1 MSYYLHL
8 FPFRVHPLILFSSL
22 YLLVQYFSWR
32 VRQRPTKITL
42 GHTYCTSCNKRR
54 ASNKCRPLISVAPLG
69 IHIEIS
75 ASSLT
80 SAAPLNAALITY
92 LLVFSM
98 LTLLFTF
105 SLLTFLLLAY
115 YLPSFL
121 TFSRLDKLYYA
132 KEYSNYTVWTKS
144 KERKVDV
151 YVYL

>member
-32 VRQRPTKITL
+32 VRQRQTKITL
-42 GHTYCTSCNKRR
+42 VYTYRTSCNKRR
-54 ASNKCRPLISVAPLG
+54 ASNKGRPLISAAPLG

-75 ASSLT
+75 ASPLT
-80 SAAPLNAALITY
+80 STAPLNAALITY
-92 LLVFSM
+92 LLAFSM
-98 LTLLFTF
+98 LTLLLLF
-105 SLLTFLLLAY
+105 SLLNFLLLAY

-121 TFSRLDKLYYA
+121 TFSTLNKLYYA
-132 KEYSNYTVWTKS
+132 KVYSNYTVWIKS